1 MGQYSRRGPRFGRH
15 KRRVRSIVG
24 LMAAVGC
31 VGAVLASGTLAAG
44 SAASPIKIGILS
56 TCQGPF
62 APFYP
67 ESTAGART
75 ALIQLA
81 GGKPAGTAATSPV
94 AGAQVGGHP
103 IQLSFGCSNA
113 QPDVALKEARRL
125 VEKVHVDILI
135 GPLSGDEGIAV
146 ANYSKKQPK
155 TTFVNGSSA
164 AQDTTLHVRS
174 PNFFRFST
182 DGAQWMA
189 GLGTYAYKTL
199 KWKNAVVIGDDY
211 SFPYTQAAGFVA
223 EFCSLGGNIVKR
235 IWPPLGTKDYSG
247 FITQIPRSGVDG
259 FMMAVGGTGTVAFVK
274 DFEGLAGNLA
284 TKMVGGSVT
293 IDPTALSALGDRLE
307 GVVAGVPIP
316 PDSKSAAWLKYANAI
331 KKYYP
336 KVSPNSLF
344 TAAYYDEMTGVILGL
359 KKVNGDLSGGG
370 AKFRA
375 ALAKVSWAS
384 EHGPVKLDKN
394 RQAIADNFVVQVTKG
409 GGFKTLKDVAAVDQ
423 TFGGHFSSTTPTVS
437 RTSPPCTHGNPPPWA
452 K

>member
-1 MGQYSRRGPRFGRH
+1 VRTHDGPARRHGH
-15 KRRVRSIVG
+15 RRIWAVAGI
-24 LMAAVGC
+24 LAAGATA
-31 VGAVLASGTLAAG
+31 AVLASGTLASGNAAG
-44 SAASPIKIGILS
+44 SPITIGILS

-67 ESTAGART
+67 ETTAGAKT

-81 GGKPAGTAATSPV
+81 GGKPAGTSATSQV
-94 AGAQVGGHP
+94 RGAQVGGHP
-103 IQLSFGCSNA
+103 IRLAYGCSNA

-125 VEKVHVDILI
+125 VEQVKVDVLL
-135 GPLSGDEGIAV
+135 GPLSGDEGIAI
-146 ANYSKKQPK
+146 ANYSKKRPR
-155 TTFVNGSSA
+155 TTFINGTSA

-174 PNFFRFST
+174 PNFFRFTT

-247 FITQIPRSGVDG
+247 FITQIPRTGVDG

-274 DFEGLAGNLA
+274 DFEGLAGNVSK
-284 TKMVGGSVT
+284 KMVGGSVT
-293 IDPTALSALGDRLE
+293 IDPTALSALGDRLD
-307 GVVAGVPIP
+307 GVVAGEPIP
-316 PDSKSAAWLKYANAI
+316 PDSKTAAWQKYANAI

-344 TAAYYDEMTGVILGL
+344 TAGYYDEMWGLILGL
-359 KKVNGDLSGGG
+359 KKVNGDISDGG
-370 AKFRA
+370 KKLRT
-375 ALAKVSWAS
+375 ALAKVAWSS
-384 EHGPVKLDKN
+384 EHGSVSLDKN
-394 RQAIADNFVVQVTKG
+394 RNAIADNFVVQVTKG
-409 GGFKTLKDVAAVDQ
+409 GGFKTLKAVHGVDQ
-423 TFGGHFSSTTPTVS
+423 TFGGHFGPSTPSVG
-437 RTSPPCTHGNPPPWA
+437 RNSPACTHGSPPPWA

>member
-1 MGQYSRRGPRFGRH
+1 MLRTYAGRAARRGSRRFR
-15 KRRVRSIVG
+15 
-24 LMAAVGC
+24 AAVGVLAAAGC
-31 VGAVLASGTLAAG
+31 TGAVLAGGTLAAD
-44 SAASPIKIGILS
+44 SAAKPIKIGILS

-67 ESTAGART
+67 ETTAGART

-81 GGKPAGTAATSPV
+81 GGKPAGTSATSTV
-94 AGAQVGGHP
+94 KGAQVGGHP
-103 IQLSFGCSNA
+103 IQLVFGCSNA

-125 VEKVHVDILI
+125 VEQVKVDILL

-146 ANYSKKQPK
+146 ANYSKKQPN
-155 TTFVNGSSA
+155 TTFVNGTSA

-174 PNFFRFST
+174 PNFFRFTT

-189 GLGTYAYKTL
+189 GLGAYAYKTL
-199 KWKNAVVIGDDY
+199 HWKNAVVIGDDY

-223 EFCSLGGNIVKR
+223 EFCALGGNIVKR

-293 IDPTALSALGDRLE
+293 IDPTAISALGDRLT
-307 GVVAGVPIP
+307 GVVAGEPIP
-316 PDSKSAAWLKYANAI
+316 PDSKSAAWLKYANGI

-344 TAAYYDEMTGVILGL
+344 TAGYYDEMWGIVLGL
-359 KKVNGDLSGGG
+359 KKVKGDLSDGGK
-370 AKFRA
+370 KFRS
-375 ALAKVSWAS
+375 ALAKVSWNS

-394 RQAIADNFVVQVTKG
+394 RNAIADNFVVQVTKG
-409 GGFKTLKDVAAVDQ
+409 GGFKTLKDVRAVDQ
-423 TFGGHFSSTTPTVS
+423 TFGGHFGASTPTVG
-437 RTSPPCTHGNPPPWA
+437 RNSPACKHGNAPPWA
-452 K
+452 R

>member
-1 MGQYSRRGPRFGRH
+1 MLRALAGPGARR
-15 KRRVRSIVG
+15 RRRLLAGGGILAV
-24 LMAAVGC
+24 AATAV
-31 VGAVLASGTLAAG
+31 AVLAGTSAAR

-67 ESTAGART
+67 ETTAGART
-75 ALIQLA
+75 ALIQLTGA
-81 GGKPAGTAATSPV
+81 KPKGSGATSPV
-94 AGAQVGGHP
+94 VGAKIGGHP
-103 IQLSFGCSNA
+103 IQLVYGCSNA
-113 QPDVALKEARRL
+113 QPDNALKEARRL
-125 VEKVHVDILI
+125 VEQVKVNILL
-135 GPLSGDEGIAV
+135 GPLSGDEGIAIS
-146 ANYSKKQPK
+146 NYSKKQPG
-155 TTFVNGSSA
+155 TTFVNGTSA

-174 PNFFRFST
+174 PNFFRFTT

-199 KWKNAVVIGDDY
+199 GWKNAVVIGDDY

-274 DFEGLAGNLA
+274 DFEGLAGNVSK
-284 TKMVGGSVT
+284 KMVGGSVT
-293 IDPTALSALGDRLE
+293 IDPTALSALGDRLD
-307 GVVAGVPIP
+307 GVVAGEPIP

-344 TAAYYDEMTGVILGL
+344 TAGYYDEMTGVVLGL
-359 KKVNGDLSGGG
+359 KGVGGDLSDGGK
-370 AKFRA
+370 KFRA

-384 EHGPVKLDKN
+384 EHGPVKLD
-394 RQAIADNFVVQVTKG
+394 
-409 GGFKTLKDVAAVDQ
+409 
-423 TFGGHFSSTTPTVS
+423 
-437 RTSPPCTHGNPPPWA
+437 
-452 K
+452 

>member
-1 MGQYSRRGPRFGRH
+1 MLGRH
-15 KRRVRSIVG
+15 DRRRRRRLGIVAG
-24 LMAAVGC
+24 VLAAAATAAALAG
-31 VGAVLASGTLAAG
+31 GTLASG
-44 SAASPIKIGILS
+44 SATAIKIGILS

-67 ESTAGART
+67 ETTAGART
-75 ALIQLA
+75 ALIQLT
-81 GGKPAGTAATSPV
+81 GGKAAGSGATSPV
-94 AGAQVGGHP
+94 RGAQVGGHP
-103 IQLSFGCSNA
+103 VQLVYGCSNA

-125 VEKVHVDILI
+125 VEQAHVNILL

-146 ANYSKKQPK
+146 ANYSKKQK
-155 TTFVNGSSA
+155 SVTFVNGTSA

-174 PNFFRFST
+174 PNFFRFTT

-189 GLGTYAYKTL
+189 GLGTYAYKNL
-199 KWKNAVVIGDDY
+199 KWKNAVVVGDDY

-274 DFEGLAGNLA
+274 DFEGLAGNVA
-284 TKMVGGSVT
+284 KKMVGGSVT
-293 IDPTALSALGDRLE
+293 IDPTAISALGDRLN
-307 GVVAGVPIP
+307 GVVAGEPIP
-316 PDSKSAAWLKYANAI
+316 PDSKSAAWLTYANAI

-344 TAAYYDEMTGVILGL
+344 TSGYYDEMWGTVLGL
-359 KKVNGDLSGGG
+359 KKVNGDLSDGGK
-370 AKFRA
+370 KFRA
-375 ALAKVSWAS
+375 ALGKVSWSS
-384 EHGPVKLDKN
+384 EHGKVSLDKN
-394 RQAIADNFVVQVTKG
+394 RNAIAANFVVQVTKG
-409 GGFKTLKDVAAVDQ
+409 GGFKTLRAVQGVDQ
-423 TFGGHFSSTTPTVS
+423 TFGGHFSASTPTVG
-437 RTSPPCTHGNPPPWA
+437 RNSPSCTHGNPPPWA

>member
-1 MGQYSRRGPRFGRH
+1 MRRKLVLLGAL
-15 KRRVRSIVG
+15 G
-24 LMAAVGC
+24 LAL
-31 VGAVLASGTLAAG
+31 GAVIWVGTAGGTASAT
-44 SAASPIKIGILS
+44 PIKIGILS

-62 APFYP
+62 AVFYP
-67 ESTAGART
+67 ETTAGART

-81 GGKPAGTAATSPV
+81 GGKPAGKSARSPV
-94 AGAQVGGHP
+94 TGAQIGGHP
-103 IQLSFGCSNA
+103 VQLVFGCSNA

-125 VEKVHVDILI
+125 VEQVGVDILL

-155 TTFVNGSSA
+155 TTFVNGTSA

-174 PNFFRFST
+174 PNFFRFTT

-199 KWKNAVVIGDDY
+199 HWRNAVVIGDDY

-274 DFEGLAGNLA
+274 DFEGLAGNVSK
-284 TKMVGGSVT
+284 KMVGGSVT
-293 IDPTALSALGDRLE
+293 IDPTALSALGDRIN
-307 GVVAGVPIP
+307 GVVAGEPIP
-316 PDSKSAAWLKYANAI
+316 PDSKSAAWLKYANAV

-336 KVSPNSLF
+336 KVSPQSLF
-344 TAAYYDEMTGVILGL
+344 TAGYYDEMTGIVLGL
-359 KKVNGDLSGGG
+359 KAVNGDLSDGG
-370 AKFRA
+370 AKFRS
-375 ALAKVSWAS
+375 ALAKVSFQS
-384 EHGPVKLDKN
+384 PHGSVKLDKN
-394 RQAIADNFVVQVTKG
+394 RNAIADNFVVQVTKG
-409 GGFKTLKDVAAVDQ
+409 GGFKTLKAVHSVDQ
-423 TFGGHFSSTTPTVS
+423 TFGGHFSSSTATVG
-437 RTSPPCTHGNPPPWA
+437 RNSPACTHGNPPPWA
-452 K
+452 R

>member
-1 MGQYSRRGPRFGRH
+1 MRRHERREPRRG
-15 KRRVRSIVG
+15 RRR
-24 LMAAVGC
+24 LWTAAGILAAAGGVA
-31 VGAVLASGTLAAG
+31 VVLAGGTLAAG
-44 SAASPIKIGILS
+44 AAATPIKIGILS

-67 ESTAGART
+67 ETTAGART

-81 GGKPAGTAATSPV
+81 GGKPAGTTATSPV
-94 AGAQVGGHP
+94 KGAQIGGHP
-103 IQLSFGCSNA
+103 IQLVFGCSNA

-125 VEKVHVDILI
+125 VEQVHVNILL
-135 GPLSGDEGIAV
+135 GPLSGDEGIAIS
-146 ANYSKKQPK
+146 NYSKKQPN
-155 TTFVNGSSA
+155 TTFVNGTSA

-174 PNFFRFST
+174 PNFFRFTT

-199 KWKNAVVIGDDY
+199 GWKNAVVIGDDY

-274 DFEGLAGNLA
+274 DFEGLAGNVSK
-284 TKMVGGSVT
+284 KMVGGSVT
-293 IDPTALSALGDRLE
+293 IDPTAISALGDRLD
-307 GVVAGVPIP
+307 GVVAGEPIP
-316 PDSKSAAWLKYANAI
+316 PDSTSPAWLKYANAV

-344 TAAYYDEMTGVILGL
+344 TAGYYDEMTGIVLGL

-370 AKFRA
+370 KKFRA
-375 ALAKVSWAS
+375 ALAKVSWSS

-394 RQAIADNFVVQVTKG
+394 RNAIADNFVVQVTSG
-409 GGFKTLKDVAAVDQ
+409 GGFKTLKDVKGVDQ
-423 TFGGHFSSTTPTVS
+423 TFGGHFSASTPTVG
-437 RTSPPCTHGNPPPWA
+437 RDTPACTHGNAPPWA
-452 K
+452 KG

>member
-1 MGQYSRRGPRFGRH
+1 MRRRHAGGKASRD
-15 KRRVRSIVG
+15 RRRLWALAGVV
-24 LMAAVGC
+24 AAAG
-31 VGAVLASGTLAAG
+31 GTLAALAGGTLAAG
-44 SAASPIKIGILS
+44 SAAAPIKIGIVS

-67 ESTAGART
+67 ETTAGARV

-94 AGAQVGGHP
+94 KGARIGGHP
-103 IQLSFGCSNA
+103 VQLVFGCSNA

-125 VEKVHVDILI
+125 VEQAKVDILL
-135 GPLSGDEGIAV
+135 GPLSGDEGIAIS
-146 ANYSKKQPK
+146 NYSKKQPK
-155 TTFVNGSSA
+155 TTFVNGTSA

-174 PNFFRFST
+174 PNFFRFTT

-189 GLGTYAYKTL
+189 GLGAYAYKTL
-199 KWKNAVVIGDDY
+199 HWKNAVVIGDDY

-223 EFCSLGGNIVKR
+223 EFCSLGGNIPKR

-274 DFEGLAGNLA
+274 DFEGLAGNVSK
-284 TKMVGGSVT
+284 KMVGGSVT
-293 IDPTALSALGDRLE
+293 IDPTAISALGDRLT
-307 GVVAGVPIP
+307 GVAAGEPIP
-316 PDSKSAAWLKYANAI
+316 PDSKSTAWLKYANAI

-344 TAAYYDEMTGVILGL
+344 TAGYYDEMWGIVLGL
-359 KKVNGDLSGGG
+359 KKVNGDLSDGGK
-370 AKFRA
+370 KFRA
-375 ALAKVSWAS
+375 ALGKVSWNS
-384 EHGPVKLDKN
+384 EHGLVKLDKN
-394 RQAIADNFVVQVTKG
+394 RNAIADNFVVQVTKG
-409 GGFKTLKDVAAVDQ
+409 GGFKTLKVVHGVDQ
-423 TFGGHFSSTTPTVS
+423 TFGGHFSASTPTVS
-437 RTSPPCTHGNPPPWA
+437 RNSPACTHGNAPPWA

>member
-1 MGQYSRRGPRFGRH
+1 MRRKLVLFGAL
-15 KRRVRSIVG
+15 G
-24 LMAAVGC
+24 LAL
-31 VGAVLASGTLAAG
+31 GAVTWVSVGTAGGKASAT
-44 SAASPIKIGILS
+44 PIKIGILS

-67 ESTAGART
+67 ETTAGART

-81 GGKPAGTAATSPV
+81 GGKASGSSARSPV
-94 AGAQVGGHP
+94 VGAKIGDHA
-103 IQLSFGCSNA
+103 IQLVFGCSNA

-125 VEKVHVDILI
+125 VEQSKVDILL
-135 GPLSGDEGIAV
+135 GPLSGDEGIAI
-146 ANYSKKQPK
+146 ANYSKKQAK
-155 TTFVNGSSA
+155 TTFVNGTSA

-174 PNFFRFST
+174 PNFFRFTT

-199 KWKNAVVIGDDY
+199 HWRNAVVVGDDY

-223 EFCSLGGNIVKR
+223 EFCSLGGNITKR

-274 DFEGLAGNLA
+274 DFEGLAGNVA
-284 TKMVGGSVT
+284 KKMVGGSVT
-293 IDPTALSALGDRLE
+293 VDPTALSALGDRLN
-307 GVVAGVPIP
+307 GVVAGEPIP
-316 PDSKSAAWLKYANAI
+316 PDSKSPAWQKYANAI

-344 TAAYYDEMTGVILGL
+344 TAGYYDEMTGIVLGL
-359 KKVNGDLSGGG
+359 KKVNGDLSDGGK
-370 AKFRA
+370 KFRA
-375 ALAKVSWAS
+375 ALAKVSFQS
-384 EHGPVKLDKN
+384 PHGLVKLDQN
-394 RQAIADNFVVQVTKG
+394 RNAIADNFVVQVTKG
-409 GGFKTLKDVAAVDQ
+409 GGFKTLKDVRGVDQ
-423 TFGGHFSSTTPTVS
+423 TFGGKFSSSTK
-437 RTSPPCTHGNPPPWA
+437 SPGRNSPACKHGNPPPWA

>member
-1 MGQYSRRGPRFGRH
+1 MVRTHDRREPGGGR
-15 KRRVRSIVG
+15 RRRW
-24 LMAAVGC
+24 
-31 VGAVLASGTLAAG
+31 VLAATIAACGAAIAVFAGGTFGAS
-44 SAASPIKIGILS
+44 SATSIKIGILS

-62 APFYP
+62 APFYL
-67 ESTAGART
+67 ETTAGART

-81 GGKPAGTAATSPV
+81 GGKPAGTSARSPV
-94 AGAQVGGHP
+94 NGARIGGHP
-103 IQLSFGCSNA
+103 IKLVFGCSNA

-125 VEKVHVDILI
+125 VEQAKVDILL

-155 TTFVNGSSA
+155 KTFVNGTSA

-174 PNFFRFST
+174 SNFFRFTT

-189 GLGTYAYKTL
+189 GLGAYAYKTL

-223 EFCSLGGNIVKR
+223 EFCSLGGDIVKR

-274 DFEGLAGNLA
+274 DFEGLAGNLSK
-284 TKMVGGSVT
+284 KMVGGSVT
-293 IDPTALSALGDRLE
+293 IDPTAISALGDRLT
-307 GVVAGVPIP
+307 GVVAGEPIP
-316 PDSKSAAWLKYANAI
+316 PDSKSSAWLKYANAI

-344 TAAYYDEMTGVILGL
+344 TAGYYDEMTGIVLGL
-359 KKVNGDLSGGG
+359 KKVKGDLSDGG
-370 AKFRA
+370 AKFRK
-375 ALAKVSWAS
+375 ALAKVSWSS
-384 EHGPVKLDKN
+384 EHGSVRLDKN
-394 RQAIADNFVVQVTKG
+394 RNAVADNFVVQVTKG
-409 GGFKTLKDVAAVDQ
+409 GGFKTLKTVHGVDQ
-423 TFGGHFSSTTPTVS
+423 TFGGHFSPSTASPS
-437 RTSPPCTHGNPPPWA
+437 RNRPACKHGNPPPWA

>member
-1 MGQYSRRGPRFGRH
+1 VRTHDGPARRHRH
-15 KRRVRSIVG
+15 RRIWAVAGI
-24 LMAAVGC
+24 LAAGATA
-31 VGAVLASGTLAAG
+31 AVLASGTLASGNAAG
-44 SAASPIKIGILS
+44 SPITIGILS

-67 ESTAGART
+67 ETTAGAKT

-81 GGKPAGTAATSPV
+81 GGKPAGTSATSQV
-94 AGAQVGGHP
+94 RGAQVGGHP
-103 IQLSFGCSNA
+103 IRLAYGCSNA

-125 VEKVHVDILI
+125 VEQVKVDVLL
-135 GPLSGDEGIAV
+135 GPLSGDEGIAI
-146 ANYSKKQPK
+146 ANYSKKRPR
-155 TTFVNGSSA
+155 TTFINGTSA

-174 PNFFRFST
+174 PNFFRFTT

-247 FITQIPRSGVDG
+247 FITQIPRTGVDG

-274 DFEGLAGNLA
+274 DFEGLAGNVSK
-284 TKMVGGSVT
+284 KMVGGSVT
-293 IDPTALSALGDRLE
+293 IDPTALSALGDRLD
-307 GVVAGVPIP
+307 GVVAGEPIP
-316 PDSKSAAWLKYANAI
+316 PDSKTAAWQKYANAI

-344 TAAYYDEMTGVILGL
+344 TAGYYDEMWGLILGL
-359 KKVNGDLSGGG
+359 KKVNGDISDGG
-370 AKFRA
+370 KKLRT
-375 ALAKVSWAS
+375 ALAKVAWSS
-384 EHGPVKLDKN
+384 EHGSVSLDKN
-394 RQAIADNFVVQVTKG
+394 RNAIADNFVVQVTKG
-409 GGFKTLKDVAAVDQ
+409 GGFKTLKAVHGVDQ
-423 TFGGHFSSTTPTVS
+423 TFGGHFGPSTPSVG
-437 RTSPPCTHGNPPPWA
+437 RNSPACTHGSPPPWA

>member
-1 MGQYSRRGPRFGRH
+1 VRTHDGPARRHRH
-15 KRRVRSIVG
+15 RRIWAVAGI
-24 LMAAVGC
+24 LAAGATA
-31 VGAVLASGTLAAG
+31 AVLASGTLASGNAAG
-44 SAASPIKIGILS
+44 SPITIGILS

-67 ESTAGART
+67 ETTAGAKT

-81 GGKPAGTAATSPV
+81 GGKPAGTSATSQV
-94 AGAQVGGHP
+94 RGAQVGGHP
-103 IQLSFGCSNA
+103 IRLAYGCSNA

-125 VEKVHVDILI
+125 VEQVKVDVLL
-135 GPLSGDEGIAV
+135 GPLSGDEGIAI
-146 ANYSKKQPK
+146 ANYSKKRPR
-155 TTFVNGSSA
+155 TTFINGTSA

-174 PNFFRFST
+174 PNFFRFTT

-247 FITQIPRSGVDG
+247 FITQIPRTGVDG

-274 DFEGLAGNLA
+274 DFEGLAGNVSK
-284 TKMVGGSVT
+284 KMVGGSVT
-293 IDPTALSALGDRLE
+293 IDPTALSALGDRLD
-307 GVVAGVPIP
+307 GVVAGEPIP
-316 PDSKSAAWLKYANAI
+316 PDSKTAAWQKYANAI

-344 TAAYYDEMTGVILGL
+344 TAGYYDEMWGLILGL
-359 KKVNGDLSGGG
+359 KKVNGDISDGG
-370 AKFRA
+370 KKLRT
-375 ALAKVSWAS
+375 ALAKVAWSS
-384 EHGPVKLDKN
+384 EHGSVSLDKN
-394 RQAIADNFVVQVTKG
+394 RNAIADNFLTEVAKNADGTLYNKLIKVIPQVNQ
-409 GGFKTLKDVAAVDQ
+409 TLGIPEAEFLALGRANRD
-423 TFGGHFSSTTPTVS
+423 
-437 RTSPPCTHGNPPPWA
+437 NPNCP
-452 K
+452 

>member
-1 MGQYSRRGPRFGRH
+1 MTGHDERQRGRR
-15 KRRVRSIVG
+15 RRVWTLGGVV
-24 LMAAVGC
+24 AAAAC
-31 VGAVLASGTLAAG
+31 VGAVLAGGTLAAG
-44 SAASPIKIGILS
+44 SAATPIKIGILS

-67 ESTAGART
+67 ETTAGART

-81 GGKPAGTAATSPV
+81 GGKPAGTGATSPV
-94 AGAQVGGHP
+94 KGAQIGGHP
-103 IQLSFGCSNA
+103 IQLVYGCSNA

-125 VEKVHVDILI
+125 VEQEKVDILL

-146 ANYSKKQPK
+146 ANYSKKRPN
-155 TTFVNGSSA
+155 TTFVNGTSA

-174 PNFFRFST
+174 PNFFRFTT

-199 KWKNAVVIGDDY
+199 GWKNAVVIGDDY

-247 FITQIPRSGVDG
+247 FITQIPKTGVDG

-274 DFEGLAGNLA
+274 DFEGLAGNVSK
-284 TKMVGGSVT
+284 KMVGGSVT
-293 IDPTALSALGDRLE
+293 IDPTAISALGDRLT
-307 GVVAGVPIP
+307 GVVAGEPIP

-331 KKYYP
+331 KKNYP

-344 TAAYYDEMTGVILGL
+344 TAGYYDEMWGIILGL
-359 KKVNGDLSGGG
+359 KAVKGDLSDKGK
-370 AKFRA
+370 KFRA
-375 ALAKVSWAS
+375 GLAKVSWNS

-394 RQAIADNFVVQVTKG
+394 RNAIADNFVVQVTAG
-409 GGFKTLKDVAAVDQ
+409 GGFKTLQDVKAVDQ
-423 TFGGHFSSTTPTVS
+423 TFGGHFGASTPTVG
-437 RTSPPCTHGNPPPWA
+437 RDSPACTHGNAPPWA
-452 K
+452 S

>member
-1 MGQYSRRGPRFGRH
+1 MVRPHRGPERRF
-15 KRRVRSIVG
+15 RRRR
-24 LMAAVGC
+24 LWAAAG
-31 VGAVLASGTLAAG
+31 VLAAGGTAAALAGGTLAAG
-44 SAASPIKIGILS
+44 SATPIKIGILS

-67 ESTAGART
+67 ETNAGART

-81 GGKPAGTAATSPV
+81 GGKPAGTGATSQV
-94 AGAQVGGHP
+94 KGAQVGGHP
-103 IQLSFGCSNA
+103 IQLVYGCSNA

-125 VEKVHVDILI
+125 VEQAHVDILL
-135 GPLSGDEGIAV
+135 GPLSGDEGIAIS
-146 ANYSKKQPK
+146 NYSKKQPK
-155 TTFVNGSSA
+155 TTFVNGTSA

-174 PNFFRFST
+174 PNFFRFTT

-274 DFEGLAGNLA
+274 DFEGLAGNVSK
-284 TKMVGGSVT
+284 KMVGGSVT
-293 IDPTALSALGDRLE
+293 IDPTALSALGDRLD
-307 GVVAGVPIP
+307 GVVAGEPIP

-344 TAAYYDEMTGVILGL
+344 TAGYYDEMTGIVLGL
-359 KKVNGDLSGGG
+359 QKVRGDLSDGG

-375 ALAKVSWAS
+375 ALAKVSWSS
-384 EHGPVKLDKN
+384 EHGPVRLDAN
-394 RQAIADNFVVQVTKG
+394 RNAIADNFVVQVTKG
-409 GGFKTLKDVAAVDQ
+409 GGFKTLKDVHGVDQ
-423 TFGGHFSSTTPTVS
+423 TFGGHFGPKTPSVG
-437 RTSPPCTHGNPPPWA
+437 RNSPACTHGNAPPWT